1 MSLIQAKISLFNA
14 SLHNKVIRI
23 KIFTSNLQNYKPE
36 KVYVVHCISTYLS
49 NHFVPEDELSP
60 IDSQDGPDEGSDQT
74 PKMLYESYDNG
85 NYIDPSNLV
94 LNGELIL
101 GSKNGETFTYFKNIE
116 ETQKL
121 NSDTV
126 EVYSLSDDP
135 QNTVQIE
142 YLSKYFNALGSIRVF
157 NLIP

>member
-14 SLHNKVIRI
+14 PLHYKVIRI

-74 PKMLYESYDNG
+74 LKILYESYEHG
-85 NYIDPSNLV
+85 NYIDFTNSH
-94 LNGELIL
+94 NGELIL
-101 GSKNGETFTYFKNIE
+101 GSKNGETFTYFNNFV

-121 NSDTV
+121 NSDTAA
-126 EVYSLSDDP
+126 VYSLSDDP
-135 QNTVQIE
+135 QNTFHIE
-142 YLSKYFNALGSIRVF
+142 CK
-157 NLIP
+157 

>member
-1 MSLIQAKISLFNA
+1 MTICHCFSELVTCISTHD
-14 SLHNKVIRI
+14 STV
-23 KIFTSNLQNYKPE
+23 
-36 KVYVVHCISTYLS
+36 STYLS
-49 NHFVPEDELSP
+49 NYFIPEDDLSP
-60 IDSQDGPDEGSDQT
+60 TDSQDAPDEGSDQT
-74 PKMLYESYDNG
+74 LKILYESYEHG
-85 NYIDPSNLV
+85 NYIDLKNAH
-94 LNGELIL
+94 NGEIIL

-121 NSDTV
+121 NSDTFA
-126 EVYSLSDDP
+126 VYSLSDDP